1 MNQEKVLH
9 DIISLP
15 QFYQNEVLDFIA
27 FMQLRYRK
35 IPEQC
40 NENLPSIENEEF
52 IGMWDNRHDMDDSR
66 NWVRNLRH
74 MELIIV

>member
-15 QFYQNEVLDFIA
+15 QFAQQEVIDFIA

-35 IPEQC
+35 IPEQR
-40 NENLPSIENEEF
+40 NENLPTIENEQF
-52 IGMWDNRHDMDDSR
+52 IGMWHNRQDMDDSR
-66 NWVRNLRH
+66 NWVRNLRQN
-74 MELIIV
+74 EWS